1 MTDISFADVLELLE
15 AHGWKLQ
22 RISQPYRVF
31 VHADEPLPLLIPVY
45 DKKVPIAYLTKI
57 QRILEPE

>member
-1 MTDISFADVLELLE
+1 MEGVPFAEVLGLLE
-15 AHGWKLQ
+15 SHGWKLK
-22 RISQPYRVF
+22 RISNPYRVF
-31 VHADEPLPLLIPVY
+31 VHEDEPLPLLIPVY